1 MEEATADKP
10 LVVTDCPEIVGF
22 ESVTNPFTIKISS
35 IAVTGI
41 DAGKS
46 MTIESDTS
54 TSELTLNYKYPLL
67 MAFTSQSST
76 TNEGL
81 DRLIAVI
88 PDILFPVHLSIDL
101 PSFLLAIVM
110 DPCGYVVGGF
120 RIVPIEN

>member
-46 MTIESDTS
+46 MTI
-54 TSELTLNYKYPLL
+54 
-67 MAFTSQSST
+67 
-76 TNEGL
+76 
-81 DRLIAVI
+81 
-88 PDILFPVHLSIDL
+88 
-101 PSFLLAIVM
+101 
-110 DPCGYVVGGF
+110 
-120 RIVPIEN
+120 